1 MKKNKLLI
9 TIFGLFLLCTFVSVK
24 AESTDV
30 WAKNNFVKSD
40 VVFEYA
46 LTGRSSTNIDGLYIS
61 IENNNSDNGKNI
73 VLLPLDDDTPVE
85 EIVGN
90 SDNYSAYY
98 VDFYN
103 SNGERANLR
112 NAITISSVSGKTY
125 DDAEITVVSTNGQV
139 LYQGKVEDN
148 NFSFQLTGK
157 CYVIFNYDVMRNG
170 DINQDQLININD
182 LVLLRRHLAGIKV
195 LTGKSL
201 QLADINKDSNVNIN
215 DLVKLRKYLA
225 GIEEL

>member
-148 NFSFQLTGK
+148 NFSSSSF
-157 CYVIFNYDVMRNG
+157 
-170 DINQDQLININD
+170 
-182 LVLLRRHLAGIKV
+182 
-195 LTGKSL
+195 
-201 QLADINKDSNVNIN
+201 
-215 DLVKLRKYLA
+215 
-225 GIEEL
+225 E